1 MQDSPS
7 GTKAGV
13 AAGAPVVGLLTGH
26 PGPVLK
32 EAGASVLIK
41 DYHDPALWAALGDET
56 PCTQSCSKAQQSEP
70 TATNSN
76 TAPHTVPAAP
86 ATAPT
91 VPVSS

>member
-32 EAGASVLIK
+32 EAGVSVLIK
-41 DYHDPALWAALGDET
+41 DYHDPALWAALGEA
-56 PCTQSCSKAQQSEP
+56 PCTQSCSKTQQSEP
-70 TATNSN
+70 TATNNN
-76 TAPHTVPAAP
+76 TAAHTVPATP